1 MHVSEAA
8 SDGLTTD
15 EDDGHTYASDAFEL
29 DDIGE
34 QPPDPP
40 LPVPTATC
48 ARRMSTLRLSDVV
61 NKDGTDT

>member
-15 EDDGHTYASDAFEL
+15 EDDDNTYASDAFEL

-34 QPPDPP
+34 HPRPPFSRPQQPP
-40 LPVPTATC
+40 AQG
-48 ARRMSTLRLSDVV
+48 A
-61 NKDGTDT
+61 